1 MRRQNRPVG
10 ALIVLTLALA
20 AMAEA
25 QESQNQVWANYDES
39 GDLVRL
45 AELDNAR
52 MHYQLLRSGMQTP
65 GSLWASLNDEINGL
79 APARYRA
86 LEPLVVE
93 SSIAELQ
100 EMIDAGNLSYEE
112 LTLFYLSRIR
122 ETEGD
127 PARYLNA
134 VISLNPASVER
145 ARALDLAR
153 RAAPDTKRDPI
164 YGMPI
169 LLKDNINA
177 AGMATTAGA
186 VALQN
191 NYAED
196 AFIVEKLLDK
206 GAVILG
212 KANLSEWAYFF
223 CDDCPSGWSAMGG
236 QTLNPY
242 GRLRFNTGGSSS
254 GSGASIAANYAAAA
268 VGSETSGS
276 ILSPSSANSLV
287 GLKPTTGSLSR
298 TGVVPISGS
307 LDTTGPMARSVADVI
322 ILFNGMTGYDQRD
335 TAMPMMSDDL
345 QLEHRDQSMAGL
357 RIGAPER
364 YLDNELFLKALRLLS
379 ADEAAIVEISLPE
392 IDTQG
397 FGTLLG
403 REMMR
408 DLALYLRD
416 HASPMVMIDSVDD
429 LHGFNLQRP
438 DLRMPY
444 GQAEVDRMIELD
456 IGPAELETLR
466 DSLQSGA
473 RTAMEAL
480 FAGSDLDLLLSM
492 DNRNAAFAALANY
505 PALTVPLGYSD
516 SGRPVN
522 LTLFASPFQEQ
533 LLVDVGGRFERL
545 ADARRTPADYP

>member
-10 ALIVLTLALA
+10 ALIVLILALT

-39 GDLVRL
+39 GDLARL
-45 AELDNAR
+45 AELDDAR

-93 SSIAELQ
+93 SSVARLQ
-100 EMIDAGNLSYEE
+100 ALVRAGDLSYEE

-122 ETEGD
+122 EIEGD
-127 PARYLNA
+127 PSRYLNA

-153 RAAPDTKRDPI
+153 RAAPDVERDPI

-191 NYAED
+191 NFADD
-196 AFIVEKLLDK
+196 AFVVEKMREK

-242 GRLRFNTGGSSS
+242 GRLQFNTGGSSA
-254 GSGASIAANYAAAA
+254 GSGASIAANFAAAA

-287 GLKPTTGSLSR
+287 GLKPTTGALSR

-322 ILFNGMTGYDQRD
+322 ILFNAMTGYDQRD

-345 QLEHRDQSMAGL
+345 RLEHRDQSMAGL
-357 RIGAPER
+357 RLGAPER

-403 REMMR
+403 REMVR
-408 DLALYLRD
+408 DLALYLKD
-416 HASPMVMIDSVDD
+416 HASPMVMIDSVGD

-473 RTAMEAL
+473 RAAMEAL
-480 FAGSDLDLLLSM
+480 FAGSDLDLMLSM

-522 LTLFASPFQEQ
+522 LTLFAPPFQEQ

>member
-10 ALIVLTLALA
+10 ALIVLILALT

-39 GDLVRL
+39 GDLARL
-45 AELDNAR
+45 AELDDAR

-134 VISLNPASVER
+134 VVSLNPASVER

-153 RAAPDTKRDPI
+153 RAAPDTERDPI

-177 AGMATTAGA
+177 AGVATTAGA

-191 NYAED
+191 NFAD
-196 AFIVEKLLDK
+196 NAFIVEKLLDK

-357 RIGAPER
+357 RLGAPER

-403 REMMR
+403 REMVR
-408 DLALYLRD
+408 DLALYLKD

-429 LHGFNLQRP
+429 LHEFNLQLP

-473 RTAMEAL
+473 RAAMEAL
-480 FAGSDLDLLLSM
+480 FAGSDLDLMLSM

-522 LTLFASPFQEQ
+522 LTFFASPFQEQ